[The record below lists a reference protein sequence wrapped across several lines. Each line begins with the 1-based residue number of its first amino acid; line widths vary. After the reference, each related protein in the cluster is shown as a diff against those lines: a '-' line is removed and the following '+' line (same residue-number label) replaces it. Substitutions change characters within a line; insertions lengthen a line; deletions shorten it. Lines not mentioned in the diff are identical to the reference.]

1 MAKHQI
7 KTSREPRIHY
17 GLEETVVLPP
27 LKGETLTQRARRLD
41 SNLAIDREGFI
52 ELRTEFKEH
61 REQTDRNFEEV
72 KGTLKSLDEM
82 KTQFVAH
89 VTSDAIIFKHLTE
102 TLDKVDQTLNIL
114 TIAHQQDIGSK
125 ITKKQIWSVLA
136 GTLILIPAIIT
147 ILVHFL
153 FTRK

>member
-1 MAKHQI
+1 MTEVNYELENAFI
-7 KTSREPRIHY
+7 KTPQNSR
-17 GLEETVVLPP
+17 GTF
-27 LKGETLTQRARRLD
+27 KQRSKRLN

-52 ELRTEFKEH
+52 ELRTEFAEH
-61 REQTDRNFEEV
+61 REQTNINFEEV
-72 KGTLKSLDEM
+72 KCSLKNLNDI
-82 KTQFVAH
+82 KTQFASHVA
-89 VTSDAIIFKHLTE
+89 TDTIIFQHLTD
-102 TLDKVDQTLNIL
+102 TLDKMDKTLNIL

-125 ITKKQIWSVLA
+125 VTKKQIWSVLA